1 MEIAKRLGLV
11 SLASAALIFASTA
24 SIAGKPENPGKPKFA
39 EKIDATIAEFA
50 TTASEEET
58 PFDSNGADFDILL
71 AALEATGVGAI
82 FDGTDYTVFAPNDQ
96 AFYDL
101 TETSDDQAAFN
112 AVVGLL
118 GVAGVADVL
127 AYHVAEGVRNS
138 RSVTRA
144 KQIEMLDGNTISGRT
159 ASGLIKA
166 NFSEAG
172 LLDVDNRLADGMVH
186 IIDTVLLPINPEEL

>member
-1 MEIAKRLGLV
+1 
-11 SLASAALIFASTA
+11 
-24 SIAGKPENPGKPKFA
+24 
-39 EKIDATIAEFA
+39 
-50 TTASEEET
+50 
-58 PFDSNGADFDILL
+58 L

-101 TETSDDQAAFN
+101 TGTSEDQAAFN
-112 AVVGLL
+112 AVVELL

-127 AYHVAEGVRNS
+127 AYHVTEGVRNS

-144 KQIEMLDGNTISGRT
+144 KQIEMLDGNTITGRT
-159 ASGLIKA
+159 ASGLIEA

-186 IIDTVLLPINPEEL
+186 IIDTVLLPINPEEP